1 MKNCSLV
8 QILWVARH
16 FFNMR
21 FLAILPPLAMAI
33 FALCHPTGVHVT
45 RPKVLRLTNGFW
57 EYTSSLGGRVFR
69 GVRHYSIL
77 FYSTKLV
84 PQPFF
89 APGTSTNTLV
99 LYLTQSIIYLTI
111 ITINHAHTL

>member
-1 MKNCSLV
+1 MNTQINLYSPYLLIDAYYVKNCSLV

-45 RPKVLRLTNGFW
+45 TRPKMLRLTNGFL
-57 EYTSSLGGRVFR
+57 ESTSSLAGCAFR
-69 GVRHYSIL
+69 GVRHCTFFNTKVICTPHL
-77 FYSTKLV
+77 FCPWYV
-84 PQPFF
+84 PRMYQ
-89 APGTSTNTLV
+89 
-99 LYLTQSIIYLTI
+99 
-111 ITINHAHTL
+111 

>member
-45 RPKVLRLTNGFW
+45 RPKMLRLTNGFW
-57 EYTSSLGGRVFR
+57 QYTPSLAGRVLR

-84 PQPFF
+84 PPLNF
-89 APGTSTNTLV
+89 APGTSTTVLLVSLTL
-99 LYLTQSIIYLTI
+99 
-111 ITINHAHTL
+111 

>member
-45 RPKVLRLTNGFW
+45 RPKMLRLTNGFW
-57 EYTSSLGGRVFR
+57 EATSNLAGRGFR
-69 GVRHYSIL
+69 GGATLLYTFL
-77 FYSTKLV
+77 LCTKLV
-84 PQPFF
+84 PPLNF
-89 APGTSTNTLV
+89 APGTSTR
-99 LYLTQSIIYLTI
+99 I
-111 ITINHAHTL
+111 

>member
-45 RPKVLRLTNGFW
+45 QPKVLRLTNGFW
-57 EYTSSLGGRVFR
+57 EDTSSLAGRVFR

-84 PQPFF
+84 PPGNF
-89 APGTSTNTLV
+89 AARTSSNTYIRVLVGT
-99 LYLTQSIIYLTI
+99 YI
-111 ITINHAHTL
+111 HT

>member
-45 RPKVLRLTNGFW
+45 RPKMLRLTNGFW
-57 EYTSSLGGRVFR
+57 ETTSSSAGCGFL

-77 FYSTKLV
+77 FYITCTKLV
-84 PQPFF
+84 PPLNF
-89 APGTSTNTLV
+89 AARTSSTLD
-99 LYLTQSIIYLTI
+99 
-111 ITINHAHTL
+111 TLLVAE

>member
-45 RPKVLRLTNGFW
+45 QPKMLRLTNGFW
-57 EYTSSLGGRVFR
+57 EATSNLAGRGFR
-69 GVRHYSIL
+69 GVRLSLYFFL
-77 FYSTKLV
+77 VLKLYYV
-84 PQPFF
+84 PLTFF
-89 APGTSTNTLV
+89 AVRTSNYNDVLV
-99 LYLTQSIIYLTI
+99 
-111 ITINHAHTL
+111 HM

>member
-33 FALCHPTGVHVT
+33 FALCYPTGVHVT
-45 RPKVLRLTNGFW
+45 RPKMLRLTNGFW
-57 EYTSSLGGRVFR
+57 ENTSNLASRVFR

-84 PQPFF
+84 PPGNF
-89 APGTSTNTLV
+89 APGTSTRTSNKLV
-99 LYLTQSIIYLTI
+99 TT
-111 ITINHAHTL
+111 

>member
-45 RPKVLRLTNGFW
+45 QPKVLRLTNGFW
-57 EYTSSLGGRVFR
+57 EATSNLAGRGFR

-84 PQPFF
+84 PPGNF
-89 APGTSTNTLV
+89 AARTSSNTYIRVLVGT
-99 LYLTQSIIYLTI
+99 YI
-111 ITINHAHTL
+111 HT

>member
-45 RPKVLRLTNGFW
+45 QPKMLRLTNGFW
-57 EYTSSLGGRVFR
+57 EYTPSLAGRVFR

-84 PQPFF
+84 PQLDF
-89 APGTSTNTLV
+89 AARTST
-99 LYLTQSIIYLTI
+99 I
-111 ITINHAHTL
+111 

>member
-1 MKNCSLV
+1 
-8 QILWVARH
+8 
-16 FFNMR
+16 MR

-45 RPKVLRLTNGFW
+45 RPKMPRLTNGFGGC
-57 EYTSSLGGRVFR
+57 TSSLAGRAPR

-84 PQPFF
+84 PPLDF
-89 APGTSTNTLV
+89 APGTSN
-99 LYLTQSIIYLTI
+99 
-111 ITINHAHTL
+111 TINCVCGLIISLVVLTVHVRVMY

>member
-1 MKNCSLV
+1 
-8 QILWVARH
+8 
-16 FFNMR
+16 MR

-84 PQPFF
+84 PHAFF
-89 APGTSTNTLV
+89 AHGTSSNPVIKVKLRVHTHS
-99 LYLTQSIIYLTI
+99 QSSL
-111 ITINHAHTL
+111 

>member
-1 MKNCSLV
+1 
-8 QILWVARH
+8 
-16 FFNMR
+16 MR

-45 RPKVLRLTNGFW
+45 QPKMLRLTNGFW
-57 EYTSSLGGRVFR
+57 QYTPSLAGRVLR

-84 PQPFF
+84 PHAFF
-89 APGTSTNTLV
+89 AARTSTDT
-99 LYLTQSIIYLTI
+99 YDIH
-111 ITINHAHTL
+111 IT

>member
-57 EYTSSLGGRVFR
+57 EGTSNLAGHAFR

-84 PQPFF
+84 PQLDF
-89 APGTSTNTLV
+89 AARTSTRTLLNT
-99 LYLTQSIIYLTI
+99 
-111 ITINHAHTL
+111 